1 MQEGN
6 AYNELIQAYNENKLS
21 HAFLIETN
29 HEEKCFEAVIHF
41 LKVIN
46 CPEEYNESC
55 SACNLCHLFDSFNL
69 PSLVVIEPDGTMIKK
84 EQILSLKEVF
94 QTKPVYTK
102 YNMYIVKEAE
112 ALNPSSA
119 NTMLKF
125 LEEPEENIIGFFIT
139 NNKENIIDTIRSR
152 CQIIKDIYSEDYLET
167 IPSVWKEM
175 AKKYLIEIEEHQEEA
190 VFYNKDVLLPLIHD
204 RKELNYL
211 FQSILNIYY
220 DAYQKCLN
228 HESMDD
234 LELNFLY
241 NKGRIYLQKRISMV
255 TKLLDKLNY
264 NLNISLVLDCF
275 VLEGS
280 DIS

>member
-1 MQEGN
+1 MQEGT
-6 AYNELIQAYNENKLS
+6 AYNELIQAYSENKLS

-29 HEEKCFEAVIHF
+29 NEEKCFEEIIRF
-41 LKVIN
+41 LKAIN
-46 CPEEYNESC
+46 CPEEYHEGCQS
-55 SACNLCHLFDSFNL
+55 CNLCHLFDSFNL

-84 EQILSLKEVF
+84 EQILSLKEGF

-125 LEEPEENIIGFFIT
+125 LEEPEDNIIGFFIT
-139 NNKENIIDTIRSR
+139 NKKENIIDTIRSR
-152 CQIIKDIYSEDYLET
+152 CQIIKDIYADNYLET
-167 IPSVWKEM
+167 IPSIWKEM

-190 VFYNKDVLLPLIHD
+190 VLYNKDVLLPLIQD

-220 DAYQKCLN
+220 GVYQKFLN
-228 HESMDD
+228 HDSLDD

-255 TKLLDKLNY
+255 TKLLDRLNY

-280 DIS
+280 D

>member
-1 MQEGN
+1 MSSISF
-6 AYNELIQAYNENKLS
+6 LHISVFLS
-21 HAFLIETN
+21 KGKT
-29 HEEKCFEAVIHF
+29 
-41 LKVIN
+41 
-46 CPEEYNESC
+46 
-55 SACNLCHLFDSFNL
+55 
-69 PSLVVIEPDGTMIKK
+69 
-84 EQILSLKEVF
+84 
-94 QTKPVYTK
+94 
-102 YNMYIVKEAE
+102 
-112 ALNPSSA
+112 
-119 NTMLKF
+119 
-125 LEEPEENIIGFFIT
+125 EENIIGFFIT

-152 CQIIKDIYSEDYLET
+152 CQIIKDFYSDNIFVT

-175 AKKYLIEIEEHQEEA
+175 AKKYLIEIEEHQKEA